1 MKPVLPRVQTIDK
14 VELAVE
20 ALHKFIVGGN
30 MEPGAELPAE
40 NEMAKQIGVSKFS
53 MREALRVAQSQ
64 GLIEISQGRR
74 TKVADVSIKPAAGI
88 MNLIMRRSKHMLLE
102 LTEAR
107 LSLEC
112 EIVRFAAIRAT
123 DKQIEAM
130 AHTIE
135 DLIDHRHDIEYCVN
149 KDIEFHDIMV
159 QATNNRVF
167 GIMLESLAEL
177 SRESRLK
184 TMRISGIDK
193 PIAEHR
199 AILEAIKARDPEN
212 AIICM
217 QNHLQ
222 TAELN
227 LKEMARTL
235 NREQVAAGQA
245 I

>member
-1 MKPVLPRVQTIDK
+1 MKQELPRVQTIDK

-20 ALHKFIVGGN
+20 ALHKFIVEGN
-30 MEPGAELPAE
+30 MEPGTELPPE
-40 NEMAKQIGVSKFS
+40 TEMAKQIGVSKFS

-74 TKVADVSIKPAAGI
+74 TKVADISIKPATGI

-107 LSLEC
+107 QSLEC
-112 EIVRFAAIRAT
+112 EIVHFAAIRAT

-130 AHTIE
+130 AQTIE
-135 DLIDHRHDIEYCVN
+135 DLNDHRHDIEYCVN

-199 AILEAIKARDPEN
+199 AILEAIKAHDPN
-212 AIICM
+212 RAVKAM
-217 QNHLQ
+217 AAHLQ
-222 TAELN
+222 TAESN
-227 LKEMARTL
+227 LKKLKR
-235 NREQVAAGQA
+235 GPD
-245 I
+245 